1 MIGIYKITSPSNK
14 IYIGQSQDIK
24 LRFYYYSIKSCTG
37 QRKLYHSL
45 KKHGVENHIFEVIEE
60 CTIEKL
66 NERERYYQDFYNV
79 TGENGLNLV
88 LQGANEKRKVISD
101 EMKKRISIANS
112 GERNGMYGKK
122 KSEEFKQA
130 RRNHRHTIESLR
142 KISESSIGGN
152 NANAKLVIDLNTGIF
167 YECVGDAAFV
177 LDLKRDT
184 LKQKLNGRRK
194 NNTSFI
200 FA

>member
-45 KKHGVENHIFEVIEE
+45 KKHGAENHIFEVIEE

-66 NERERYYQDFYNV
+66 NERERHYQDLYNV

-88 LQGANEKRKVISD
+88 LQGANEKRKVVSD
-101 EMKKRISIANS
+101 EVKKRISIANS
-112 GERNGMYGKK
+112 GERNGMFGRKQ
-122 KSEEFKQA
+122 SEKYKQA
-130 RRNHRHTIESLR
+130 RRNYKHTQESLI
-142 KISESSIGGN
+142 KIGDSSIGGN
-152 NANAKLVIDLNTGIF
+152 NANAKLVIDLSTGIF
-167 YECVGDAAFV
+167 Y
-177 LDLKRDT
+177 
-184 LKQKLNGRRK
+184 
-194 NNTSFI
+194 S
-200 FA
+200 